1 MLACSPK
8 GTVPVLQLPDGR
20 VIDESL
26 DIIIWA
32 LQRNDPEHW
41 LPRTASGQ
49 TRAMELIATNDGDF
63 KHHLDRYKYANR
75 YPGVESVTHR
85 IEAEKFLARLE
96 EELVVGSFLAG
107 ARPGL
112 ADFAIGPFIR
122 QFANADRA
130 WFDETSYPQLH
141 TWLDWFLG
149 SDPFMA
155 VMKKYPQWFQTKC
168 RSYFHDVF
176 KPAQPLD
183 RRQTL
188 ATQPSTPPEVSE
200 LKGNAPPNLDDGRHG
215 SRPVPLCSPCGFRD
229 SQRASSNCEAESV
242 VGTLILQRRNQRYH
256 LWTRL
261 GIHKV
266 LAHLRRDPRLVSL
279 VHMSLVRRCPRLG
292 IKVRLK
298 KEIVT
303 MGVPRLIQQNRRHVC
318 ACDGMERFNL

>member
-1 MLACSPK
+1 MALNEQRPILYSFRRCPYAIRARMALRVSGVSCELREVVLRDKPREMLACSPK

-26 DIIIWA
+26 DIIIGA

-130 WFDETSYPQLH
+130 WFDETSYPHLH

-155 VMKKYPQWFQTKC
+155 VMKKYPQWFPDQ
-168 RSYFHDVF
+168 
-176 KPAQPLD
+176 
-183 RRQTL
+183 
-188 ATQPSTPPEVSE
+188 
-200 LKGNAPPNLDDGRHG
+200 
-215 SRPVPLCSPCGFRD
+215 VP
-229 SQRASSNCEAESV
+229 
-242 VGTLILQRRNQRYH
+242 ILF
-256 LWTRL
+256 
-261 GIHKV
+261 
-266 LAHLRRDPRLVSL
+266 P
-279 VHMSLVRRCPRLG
+279 
-292 IKVRLK
+292 
-298 KEIVT
+298 
-303 MGVPRLIQQNRRHVC
+303 
-318 ACDGMERFNL
+318 